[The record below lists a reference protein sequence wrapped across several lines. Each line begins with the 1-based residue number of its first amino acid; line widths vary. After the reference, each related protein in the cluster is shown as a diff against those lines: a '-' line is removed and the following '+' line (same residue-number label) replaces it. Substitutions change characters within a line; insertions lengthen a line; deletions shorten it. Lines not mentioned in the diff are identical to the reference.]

1 MPTHIL
7 KLPLGLI
14 GGMKLDMRHSVE
26 NEWLCALI
34 LKEFGLPVAAC
45 QSMQFED
52 TKALVVERFDR
63 TWWTHPEGGQRLVR
77 LPQEDMCQAMGI
89 APEAKYEADGGPGID
104 GILDLL
110 DGSITREQDRRD
122 FFKVQLLFWM
132 LCATDGHGKNFS
144 LFLRPGGRYQ
154 LTPLYDVLS
163 AYPVLGEGPSR
174 MSPHRVKLAM
184 AVRSRN
190 AHWKVRDIL
199 RRAYGTHFSKGFF
212 HYRLLS
218 IGIITGAV
226 VLMLLS
232 FSMQVLIVGIEQF
245 VTRVLPERF
254 QSVGVVAISRG
265 VSGFGLFLAIY
276 MLFYSLTPSKYRQ
289 LKCPKWPGALFTT
302 LWWIGVTL
310 ALPPLLASLLSYD
323 ATYGSLAGVMV
334 ALFFF
339 YLVGLG
345 MVMGAELNAAL
356 VEVEDLGHDAIGR
369 VDDVIIEKTGD
380 TK

>member
-1 MPTHIL
+1 MADASD
-7 KLPLGLI
+7 K
-14 GGMKLDMRHSVE
+14 KVVA
-26 NEWLCALI
+26 ALEREVADEVD
-34 LKEFGLPVAAC
+34 KEFLA
-45 QSMQFED
+45 
-52 TKALVVERFDR
+52 
-63 TWWTHPEGGQRLVR
+63 EGHS
-77 LPQEDMCQAMGI
+77 PHS
-89 APEAKYEADGGPGID
+89 PEARAERAK
-104 GILDLL
+104 
-110 DGSITREQDRRD
+110 
-122 FFKVQLLFWM
+122 
-132 LCATDGHGKNFS
+132 
-144 LFLRPGGRYQ
+144 
-154 LTPLYDVLS
+154 
-163 AYPVLGEGPSR
+163 
-174 MSPHRVKLAM
+174 RVKLRARAQGVIDRGREQLGPGTRAYRVARRVVVGTYTDGFIHAGNLAYLALIALFPFFILVA
-184 AVRSRN
+184 AVLSVLGGSQGGETAIEAVFSLMPPSVAKALSGPIREVMSARTGIFLWIG
-190 AHWKVRDIL
+190 ALVALWTVGSFIETMRDIL
-199 RRAYGTHFSKGFF
+199 RRAYGTHFSRGFF

-226 VLMLLS
+226 VLMILS

-245 VTRVLPERF
+245 ITRVLPSAY
-254 QSVGVVAISRG
+254 QSAGTVAISRG

-380 TK
+380 KK

>member
-1 MPTHIL
+1 MAETHDKKIVAAL
-7 KLPLGLI
+7 EREVADEVGKEFLAEGHSPHSPEARAERVKRVELRARAEGLI
-14 GGMKLDMRHSVE
+14 ERGREQLGPGTRAYHVVRRVIVGTYTDGFIHAGNLAYLALSALFPFFILLAAALSLFGGSVGGE
-26 NEWLCALI
+26 RA
-34 LKEFGLPVAAC
+34 VAAVF
-45 QSMQFED
+45 STMPP
-52 TKALVVERFDR
+52 TVAKALSGPIREVMTAR
-63 TWWTHPEGGQRLVR
+63 TGIFLWLGALVALWTV
-77 LPQEDMCQAMGI
+77 
-89 APEAKYEADGGPGID
+89 
-104 GILDLL
+104 
-110 DGSITREQDRRD
+110 GSLIET
-122 FFKVQLLFWM
+122 
-132 LCATDGHGKNFS
+132 
-144 LFLRPGGRYQ
+144 
-154 LTPLYDVLS
+154 
-163 AYPVLGEGPSR
+163 
-174 MSPHRVKLAM
+174 
-184 AVRSRN
+184 
-190 AHWKVRDIL
+190 VRDIL

-245 VTRVLPERF
+245 VTRFLPE
-254 QSVGVVAISRG
+254 QYQAWGVVLISRS
-265 VSGFGLFLAIY
+265 VSGAGLFLAIY

-369 VDDVIIEKTGD
+369 VDDVIIAKAGD
-380 TK
+380 KK